1 MMGIELAI
9 PTIYSCRARAWSTNP
24 RLPRLRLRIFDNIS
38 RSGCNV
44 CGSWWFLSL
53 SPSLLQEA
61 KELVESAPKPLKES
75 LPTAEADELKKKLE
89 AIGAKI
95 ELV

>member
-1 MMGIELAI
+1 
-9 PTIYSCRARAWSTNP
+9 
-24 RLPRLRLRIFDNIS
+24 
-38 RSGCNV
+38 
-44 CGSWWFLSL
+44 
-53 SPSLLQEA
+53 LQEA

>member
-1 MMGIELAI
+1 MRGAQTLAF
-9 PTIYSCRARAWSTNP
+9 PGSGSVSLTI
-24 RLPRLRLRIFDNIS
+24 
-38 RSGCNV
+38 
-44 CGSWWFLSL
+44 FLVRDVMCVVHGGFSL